1 MQNCKQFSLSSFN
14 QLSVSKGNMEP
25 QKHRVNEMEQE
36 EQEDEHINAF
46 DLLNNF

>member
-25 QKHRVNEMEQE
+25 QKRINEMEQE